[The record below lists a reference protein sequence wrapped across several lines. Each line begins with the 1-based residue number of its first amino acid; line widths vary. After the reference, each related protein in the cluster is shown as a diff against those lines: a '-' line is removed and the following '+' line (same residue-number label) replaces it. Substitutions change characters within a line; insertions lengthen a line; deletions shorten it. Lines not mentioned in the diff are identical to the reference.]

1 MIVLSILMFP
11 AMVIRYNM
19 GWYEMLIVD
28 VPLFIGATM
37 SVCSFY
43 LMSQREIF
51 GDQWRPRLKYLPAV
65 LSVGIGLSVNN
76 AKAVIEA
83 LLGMESEFT
92 RTPKYRVEAA
102 GDDWRLKR
110 YRGSLNFVPFVELA
124 LGMYFTVMAYYAAV
138 SGIFGTLALH
148 PALPVRIPLRGA
160 SLALPGAREGRR
172 HPRAGSLGRRDRQQ
186 PSANGVR
193 PTSDGVV
200 AFAGR
205 ERA

>member
-1 MIVLSILMFP
+1 MEAAFHLTANFAYPLMILLSLLMFP

-51 GDQWRPRLKYLPAV
+51 GDEWRSRIKYLPAV

-83 LLGMESEFT
+83 LLG
-92 RTPKYRVEAA
+92 YRLGVHAHAEVP
-102 GDDWRLKR
+102 
-110 YRGSLNFVPFVELA
+110 RG
-124 LGMYFTVMAYYAAV
+124 
-138 SGIFGTLALH
+138 
-148 PALPVRIPLRGA
+148 
-160 SLALPGAREGRR
+160 GAR
-172 HPRAGSLGRRDRQQ
+172 ATTGS
-186 PSANGVR
+186 PSAI
-193 PTSDGVV
+193 
-200 AFAGR
+200 AA
-205 ERA
+205 A